1 MGISKEQSEERSRNA
16 RRNMLL
22 GSIGLVL
29 VSFFGVAERA
39 VFINNLSQDILGVNT
54 FLATFIKQLT
64 LTDMTI
70 NSAMAFYLYT
80 PLAGRDEVSLRRML
94 RFIQKAYRVL
104 GSILLATGLALLPF
118 LSILIKTPVPI
129 STVRICYTIY
139 LVGIV
144 SSYFLSSES
153 IILEADQKYYIQS
166 ITESTLRIIQY
177 VTQMVILALTGNFLY
192 YIIYIGASNAFDYV
206 VLSLIAKYNYKVARK
221 LRTAEKLDRATER
234 RIYGELRSLSL
245 NRIGQLVSY
254 NITLLMLSILA
265 GTQITGIYSNYCL
278 VFLGLMAVTNLIFTS
293 MNSSIGN
300 MCSSEKKE
308 DCIVSFIDTNCIY
321 LILMGLIFS
330 PLGIAFN
337 HIIRVLYPKAD
348 VFPLYVVFMMILA
361 RYMIIG
367 RNIVRAFEQAYG
379 IFHQDWY
386 KTVLE
391 VGLNALI
398 SIVLYHFIG
407 YSGVFLAAII
417 SFLLSYFW
425 LEPVCLFRYGFDG
438 MKQGSYWFDYLR
450 VLAVFSLN
458 TILGLALS
466 RYFPN
471 SVIGVLLLFIS
482 SAISYILMTL
492 IILAE
497 KRNFFLKTIKR
508 RMEKRK
514 D

>member
-1 MGISKEQSEERSRNA
+1 MGISKEQSEARSRNA

-80 PLAGRDEVSLRRML
+80 PLAGKDEVSLRRML

-104 GSILLATGLALLPF
+104 GTCLLLGGLALLPF

-177 VTQMVILALTGNFLY
+177 TTQMVILTLTGNFLY
-192 YIIYIGASNAFDYV
+192 YIIYIGASNAFDYI
-206 VLSLIAKYNYKVARK
+206 VLSIVSKYNYKEARN
-221 LRTAEKLDRATER
+221 LRTAEKLDKETSRK
-234 RIYGELRSLSL
+234 IYGELRSLSL
-245 NRIGQLVSY
+245 NRIGQLISY

-265 GTQITGIYSNYCL
+265 GTMITGIYSNYCL

-308 DCIVSFIDTNCIY
+308 DCLVSFIDTNCVY
-321 LILMGLIFS
+321 LVLMGLVFS
-330 PLGIAFN
+330 PLGVTFN
-337 HIIRVLYPKAD
+337 HIIKVLYPKAD
-348 VFPLYVVFMMILA
+348 VFPLYVVFMMILV

-386 KTVLE
+386 KTALE
-391 VGLNALI
+391 VALNAII

-417 SFLLSYFW
+417 SFVLSYFW
-425 LEPVCLFRYGFDG
+425 LEPVCLFKYGFDG
-438 MKQGSYWFDYLR
+438 MSATRYWLDYLR
-450 VLAVFSLN
+450 VLAIFSLN
-458 TILGLALS
+458 TLFGLALS
-466 RYFPN
+466 RHFSY
-471 SVIGVLLLFIS
+471 SLLGILLLFVA
-482 SAISYILMTL
+482 SAISYALITL
-492 IILAE
+492 LVLPE
-497 KRNFFLKTIKR
+497 KSNFFFRRIKG
-508 RMEKRK
+508 RMEKRNY
-514 D
+514 